1 LESLPLPYVRVGSE
15 ASQTALATAAKST
28 IKQRVKF
35 VPLCKALHSGTYVQ
49 KRTMYS
55 SAAMRPRCGRFTGI
69 RGRLSSAQLDIVLAD
84 VGDRAGRVALLLDTR
99 TRHRSQVR
107 SVPNYGILDM
117 VTALPGT
124 A

>member
-1 LESLPLPYVRVGSE
+1 
-15 ASQTALATAAKST
+15 
-28 IKQRVKF
+28 
-35 VPLCKALHSGTYVQ
+35 
-49 KRTMYS
+49 MYS

-107 SVPNYGILDM
+107 SVPNDGILDM